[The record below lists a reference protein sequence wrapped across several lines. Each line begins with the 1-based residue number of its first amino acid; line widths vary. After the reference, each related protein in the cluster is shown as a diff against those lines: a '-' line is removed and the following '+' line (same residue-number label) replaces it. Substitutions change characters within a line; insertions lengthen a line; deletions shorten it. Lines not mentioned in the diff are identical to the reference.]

1 MSKLTKLEGNK
12 TLVFYSP
19 VEGKDVLVRTGMVNS
34 PYCLLHACLLS
45 SSKEYGKMSK
55 PDKDRLIKK
64 LSKNIEKKISEK
76 KLDEKLSETI
86 FKEDFFKEYLKL
98 SSGFYNF
105 VNGEGKVGRAFKK
118 LADEKDNYAIIF
130 EILNLT
136 CFKECLEKVFEKQ
149 YNSLDEIRESISK
162 NMELTMETSIG
173 KLGKIDKKRRDFCL
187 DKFKVFIDTVN
198 EIWEHDIRKGFRK
211 NIKGSMRL
219 DKYCL
224 SLVSDRLNRDIYIIN
239 SESRLP
245 IDISGKENIKDRKSI
260 VLMWFGDLHFETVGK
275 LLTEQRIRREFDPN
289 DRLIR
294 KMFSFLYNKSI
305 IPSEYPSLIPY
316 LEKTDMVKKLKQ
328 SSGSESNS
336 GSSSASRSGSRSG
349 SSSGSSSSSDR
360 GRGKNN
366 KNSKSSSKSSS
377 SKGSN
382 TGTSRS
388 SDSEEESDSNK
399 SE

>member
-19 VEGKDVLVRTGMVNS
+19 VEGKDVLVRTGVLNS
-34 PYCLLHACLLS
+34 PYCLLHSCLLS
-45 SSKEYGKMSK
+45 SSKEYVKMSK
-55 PDKDRLIKK
+55 DDKEKLVKK
-64 LSKNIEKKISEK
+64 LAKNIEKKISEK

-86 FKEDFFKEYLKL
+86 FKEDFFKQYLKL
-98 SSGFYNF
+98 SSEFYNF

-130 EILNLT
+130 EILNLN

-149 YNSLDEIRESISK
+149 YNSVEEIRESISK
-162 NMELTMETSIG
+162 NMESCMESTLE

-187 DKFKVFIDTVN
+187 NKFKLFIDTVS
-198 EIWEHDIRKGFRK
+198 EIWEHDIRKEFRK
-211 NIKGSMRL
+211 NIKGSISL

-224 SLVSDRLNRDIYIIN
+224 SLVSDRLNRDIYIIK

-245 IDISGKENIKDRKSI
+245 IDIAGKENIKDRKSI

-294 KMFSFLYNKSI
+294 KMYSFLYNKSI

-316 LEKTDMVKKLKQ
+316 LEKTDTGKKVVSRSSSNSVSSSASSSSSHKKKDRKKSISESSSESRTESSSNSDSSKS
-328 SSGSESNS
+328 SSGSESE
-336 GSSSASRSGSRSG
+336 SRQ
-349 SSSGSSSSSDR
+349 SD
-360 GRGKNN
+360 
-366 KNSKSSSKSSS
+366 
-377 SKGSN
+377 
-382 TGTSRS
+382 
-388 SDSEEESDSNK
+388 
-399 SE
+399 

>member
-19 VEGKDVLVRTGMVNS
+19 VEGKDVLVRTGVSNS
-34 PYCLLHACLLS
+34 PYCLLHSCLLS
-45 SSKEYGKMSK
+45 SSKEYTKMSK
-55 PDKDRLIKK
+55 EDKEKLVKK
-64 LSKNIEKKISEK
+64 LAKNIEKKISEK

-98 SSGFYNF
+98 ASGFYNF

-118 LADEKDNYAIIF
+118 LADERDNYAIIF
-130 EILNLT
+130 EILNLN

-149 YNSLDEIRESISK
+149 YNSIEEIRESISK
-162 NMELTMETSIG
+162 NMESCMEASLQ
-173 KLGKIDKKRRDFCL
+173 KLGKIDKKRRDFCA
-187 DKFKVFIDTVN
+187 DKFKLFINTVS
-198 EIWEHDIRKGFRK
+198 EVWEHDIRKSFRK
-211 NIKGSMRL
+211 NIKGSMSL

-239 SESRLP
+239 NESRLP
-245 IDISGKENIKDRKSI
+245 IDIAGKENIKDRKSI

-294 KMFSFLYNKSI
+294 KMYSFLYNKSI

-316 LEKTDMVKKLKQ
+316 LEKTHTDKKSKQ
-328 SSGSESNS
+328 SSSSE
-336 GSSSASRSGSRSG
+336 
-349 SSSGSSSSSDR
+349 SSSSESESSVEKKRDRKSDTSSSR
-360 GRGKNN
+360 
-366 KNSKSSSKSSS
+366 SSSEKSSEESSH
-377 SKGSN
+377 
-382 TGTSRS
+382 TSRS
-388 SDSEEESDSNK
+388 QSDSESGSAK
-399 SE
+399 SV